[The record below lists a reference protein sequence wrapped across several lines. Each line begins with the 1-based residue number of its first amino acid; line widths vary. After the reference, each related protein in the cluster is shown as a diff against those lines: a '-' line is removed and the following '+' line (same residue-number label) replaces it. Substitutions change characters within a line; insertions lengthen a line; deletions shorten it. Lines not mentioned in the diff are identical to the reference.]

1 MQASFQVL
9 RQLHKKQKQTESGL
23 TLMEALVAIL
33 MVSAVM
39 VAITPPIFLAVATRV
54 QNRRAEQ
61 AIQLAHGQIDQVRVL
76 MQQGLTDERQ
86 LPIDA
91 GGDETQVPAIQ
102 TIYKDIQS
110 TNFTCS
116 EYDKKYNPK
125 NPTQLAAT
133 TALPTDINGD
143 CEPDFLVQI
152 FRTKQETFPGS
163 NIPVIFRMG
172 VRVYSIVAENNLG
185 ELQTTK
191 ASLKLTTGT
200 GQQDR
205 YPLVVM
211 YTTLSRS
218 DVSGALERQRSFVS
232 D

>member
-1 MQASFQVL
+1 MQALLHVL
-9 RQLHKKQKQTESGL
+9 RHLHKKQTESGL

-33 MVSAVM
+33 MISAVM

-76 MQQGLTDERQ
+76 MEQGLTDERQ
-86 LPIDA
+86 LPVKA
-91 GGDETQVPAIQ
+91 GDDETTIPAIQ
-102 TIYKDIQS
+102 NIHKDLQS
-110 TNFTCS
+110 TNFECS
-116 EYDKKYNPK
+116 EYDKNYKPQ

-133 TALPTDINGD
+133 TALPTDVNGD

-152 FRTKQETFPGS
+152 FRTKQQTFPGGD
-163 NIPVIFRMG
+163 IPIIFRMG

-185 ELQTTK
+185 NLQTTK
-191 ASLKLTTGT
+191 ASLKLTTGS
-200 GQQDR
+200 GQQNQ
-205 YPLVVM
+205 YPLAVM

-218 DVSGALERQRSFVS
+218 DVSGALELQRSFES
-232 D
+232 DN